1 MATGMVEKK
10 VEDDDA
16 ARSIICSLPVK
27 EIPGICNH
35 SLVSRI
41 KTRLDFYYKQREEE
55 FFRSRIAAHGST
67 VFRINMPPG
76 PFMAANSRVVA
87 LLDAKS
93 FRVLLDVSKVEKK
106 NVLTGTYVPPVALT
120 GGHRMCAYLDP
131 SEPDHARVK
140 QLVFNLVAARKDFFI
155 PVFRSNFAVL
165 FEAMDAQV
173 TSASGKS
180 DFNKLSDAAVFD
192 YFCEAC
198 FGVRPSA
205 TALGDTGPT
214 RATKWLFPQIAPLM
228 TLGLPTL
235 LEELFLHTFPL
246 PSCLFSSNYKAL
258 YRYFESAASST
269 LDDAE
274 KLGLNREEA
283 CHHILFVAIFNA
295 FGGFKAALPGI
306 FGLVAKAG
314 PSLHSQLAVEIR
326 SAVAA
331 EGGEVTLAA
340 VERMELTRS
349 VVHEALRLDPPV
361 KYQYG
366 KAKADLIIESHDA
379 AYQVKKGEM
388 LLGYQPC
395 ATNDPK
401 VFGPNADEFVADR
414 FVGSAGRKLLEYVV
428 WSNGPETEEPTV
440 GNKQC
445 AGKNLVVLVGRL
457 LLVEFFL
464 RYDTFTA
471 DVGTVLLGKQVNVT
485 SLSKATAVV
494 ATVQS

>member
-10 VEDDDA
+10 VDDDKA
-16 ARSIICSLPVK
+16 APSIICSLPIK
-27 EIPGICNH
+27 EIPGSRNH

-41 KTRLDFYYKQREEE
+41 KTRLEFYYKQREEE

-106 NVLTGTYVPPVALT
+106 NVLTGTFVPPVSLT

-140 QLVFNLVAARKDFFI
+140 QLVFNLVAARKNFFI

-173 TSASGKS
+173 ASASGKS

-192 YFCEAC
+192 YFGEAC

-205 TALGDTGPT
+205 TALGATGPT
-214 RATKWLFPQIAPLM
+214 KATKWLFPQIAPLM

-246 PSCLFSSNYKAL
+246 PSCLFSSDYKAL

-274 KLGLNREEA
+274 KLGLNRKEA

-306 FGLVAKAG
+306 FGLVAEAG
-314 PSLHSQLAVEIR
+314 PSLHSQLAEEIR

-349 VVHEALRLDPPV
+349 VVYEALRLDPPV

-395 ATNDPK
+395 ATKDPK
-401 VFGPNADEFVADR
+401 VFGPNAGEFVADR
-414 FVGSAGRKLLEYVV
+414 FVGNAGRKLLEYVV

-445 AGKNLVVLVGRL
+445 AGKYLVVLVGRL

-471 DVGTVLLGKQVNVT
+471 DVGSVLLGKQVNVT
-485 SLSKATAVV
+485 SLSKP
-494 ATVQS
+494 TVQS